1 MLTRT
6 GLGQEKTRPT
16 TKVLPPKRCK
26 SLEKQNDQYIH
37 THPGSFSDYWK
48 SSNLPRAISI
58 QLVSFSNGHT
68 AGQKR
73 RTELLL
79 RQTTQW

>member
-1 MLTRT
+1 MLVQT
-6 GLGQEKTRPT
+6 GLGQGKTKLT
-16 TKVLPPKRCK
+16 TKALLPKRYK
-26 SLEKQNDQYIH
+26 SLEKQNDLHIH
-37 THPGSFSDYWK
+37 THPSSFSDYWK

-58 QLVSFSNGHT
+58 QLVSFSNDHT
-68 AGQKR
+68 VGQKR